1 MATLYLKGFI
11 RELYDFAEIQ
21 EWTLQYGMNNY
32 RQGSAAKG
40 KELFI
45 KNY

>member
-1 MATLYLKGFI
+1 MSVK
-11 RELYDFAEIQ
+11 RKMEIQ
-21 EWTLQYGMNNY
+21 EWTPQYGMNNY
-32 RQGSAAKG
+32 RKESAAKG

>member
-1 MATLYLKGFI
+1 MMTLFLKGFI
-11 RELYDFAEIQ
+11 FAEIQ

-32 RQGSAAKG
+32 RQGNAAKG
-40 KELFI
+40 RALFI